1 MFILIIVLLIFCV
14 PCSCCGTYLFYKHV
28 LPKMR
33 ARASAAAAAS
43 KGAGDDEKDE
53 EEAEDIKSADLDDM
67 INTFLDPA
75 WLQGMDDAPDL
86 EINPVLKYKVDE
98 EKRAAVRAAAEAA
111 GEGGGGSNSKQ
122 GVPGAIAR
130 LGWAL
135 DESQNASKEEQKN
148 KEKRRAMKNIEGWV
162 ARTYEADVTYST
174 ANTNTLAGGV
184 KFNALEMAKRT
195 ELERVGGRRQSA
207 LMMVAQKSRS
217 QLANYMAANPGG
229 SNPFGV
235 QPGTNYGGQDS

>member
-1 MFILIIVLLIFCV
+1 MFILIIVLLVLCIPCTFCAL
-14 PCSCCGTYLFYKHV
+14 YLFYKHV
-28 LPKMR
+28 LPRMR
-33 ARASAAAAAS
+33 AAAAEKAAA
-43 KGAGDDEKDE
+43 KGAGDDDKDE
-53 EEAEDIKSADLDDM
+53 EDEDDKAKELHDDM
-67 INTFLDPA
+67 INSFLDPA

-86 EINPVLKYKVDE
+86 EINPVLRYKVDE
-98 EKRAAVRAAAEAA
+98 EKWAAMRAAAEAA
-111 GEGGGGSNSKQ
+111 GEGGSTASGK

-135 DESQNASKEEQKN
+135 DESQNASKEEQKH
-148 KEKRRAMKNIEGWV
+148 KEKRRQMKNIEGWV

-184 KFNALEMAKRT
+184 KFNALQMAQRT

-217 QLANYMAANPGG
+217 QLANYMQMNP
-229 SNPFGV
+229 SNFKAYGV
-235 QPGTNYGGQDS
+235 QPGGGE